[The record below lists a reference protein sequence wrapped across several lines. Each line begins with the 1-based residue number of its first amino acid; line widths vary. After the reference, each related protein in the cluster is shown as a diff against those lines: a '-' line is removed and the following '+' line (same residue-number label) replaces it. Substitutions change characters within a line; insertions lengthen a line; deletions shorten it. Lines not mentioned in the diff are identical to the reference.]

1 MLEHALAPL
10 ARARGEQARADELAR
25 RGREIQAAA
34 TRRFWDPERGL
45 FVDNLPWLG
54 EEKQLR
60 LSDRALATAI
70 LFDQCPNG
78 NVAASLRALV
88 GCPPEMGLS
97 YPCNACWR
105 YWALARLGRADVVV
119 GDFRARWATMKSV
132 ALNNTLQEDWQVAT
146 DTEDDWS
153 HCCVSPV
160 FVLFSDIAGIRP
172 TAPGFARCQIRPQL
186 ADLGDLDLTYYT
198 VLGPLRFSA
207 RRRTEGHRV
216 EVSVP
221 AGCQAELLLPDG
233 EAATPPEPWAGNGT
247 DLLDAPQ
254 PENPS

>member
-1 MLEHALAPL
+1 
-10 ARARGEQARADELAR
+10 
-25 RGREIQAAA
+25 
-34 TRRFWDPERGL
+34 
-45 FVDNLPWLG
+45 
-54 EEKQLR
+54 
-60 LSDRALATAI
+60 
-70 LFDQCPNG
+70 
-78 NVAASLRALV
+78 
-88 GCPPEMGLS
+88 
-97 YPCNACWR
+97 
-105 YWALARLGRADVVV
+105 
-119 GDFRARWATMKSV
+119 MKSV
-132 ALNNTLQEDWQVAT
+132 LLNNTLQEDWQVAM
-146 DTEDDWS
+146 DTEDEWS

-233 EAATPPEPWAGNGT
+233 EAEKPPEPRAGHPLRLKRFRLEPGKPSVF
-247 DLLDAPQ
+247 DLLASPR
-254 PENPS
+254 PPR